1 MGSMNLD
8 PEWATEPIAIIGLS
22 CRFAG
27 DASSPEHLWDMMS
40 EKRSAWSEV
49 PKSRYGQ
56 KGQYHPENGM
66 LSTVCS
72 RNNIFLPERLLT
84 KCANTDER
92 EGSTLY
98 ERRRWPF

>member
-1 MGSMNLD
+1 MQFVHSLSTLPVTPYNYHIMGSMNMD

-27 DASSPEHLWDMMS
+27 DASSPEKLWDMMS

-49 PKSRYGQ
+49 PESRYSH

-66 LSTVCS
+66 LSTVSC
-72 RNNIFLPERLLT
+72 
-84 KCANTDER
+84 
-92 EGSTLY
+92 
-98 ERRRWPF
+98 RRVIILS